1 MNVSNYKEYL
11 LTQQSEKGDSA
22 MVKKGSFLF
31 LGICFVIA
39 GTFTQANA
47 ADKGFYLTLG
57 TGFGVGEEANLSA
70 GSSTLEADE
79 IGTSAV
85 FSGAFGFRFSK
96 NIRTELELVYHP
108 DFAVDEEFRTSGIE
122 VETKAEIS
130 SLGVFANVYYDIP
143 LGSVTPFVGAGIG
156 FSRNELDDIRNTA
169 MTGPFAGQSVISN
182 GDTET
187 SFAWQLIVGCSIP
200 IRDSLALDLS
210 YHYIDLG
217 DLKTGYNSYG
227 GVSVPPQTGDLQ
239 SHDFRIAVTYK
250 F

>member
-1 MNVSNYKEYL
+1 
-11 LTQQSEKGDSA
+11 
-22 MVKKGSFLF
+22 MVKRGSFLF
-31 LGICFVIA
+31 LGTCFVIA
-39 GTFTQANA
+39 ISLTQANA

-57 TGFGVGEEANLSA
+57 TGFGIGEEANLSG

-85 FSGAFGFRFSK
+85 FSGAGGYRFSK

-108 DFAVDEEFRTSGIE
+108 DFAVDEDFLTSGIQ

-143 LGSVTPFVGAGIG
+143 LGRVTPFVGAGIG
-156 FSRNELDDIRNTA
+156 FSRNELGDIRNTA
-169 MTGPFAGQSVISN
+169 MTGPYAGQSVLSN

-200 IRDSLALDLS
+200 LRESLALDFS
-210 YHYIDLG
+210 YHYMDLG

-227 GVSVPPQTGDLQ
+227 GISVPPQTGDLQ
-239 SHDFRIAVTYK
+239 SHDFRIAVTYQ